1 MPSTSHPISNDG
13 YLLDRIGSNR
23 LPLKP
28 AGRYQKTRSTQ
39 ASPMYILG
47 IETSCDETAAAI
59 VQDGTAVLSSK
70 ISSQISIHHQYGGVV
85 PELAS
90 RKHIESIVAVV
101 DEAISESGLKKNQID
116 ALAATRGPGLVGAL
130 LVGFSF
136 AKAYA
141 YSLDVPLVGVNH
153 LESHINSVFLE
164 PQPPAFPFVALLVSG
179 GHTGIYYVT
188 SHTSVELMGQTRD
201 DAAGEA
207 FDKVAKLLGLGYP
220 GGGVID
226 RLAREGNPQKIVF
239 TRSYLDK
246 SDFDFS
252 FSGIK
257 TAVRHYVD
265 KHPSE
270 DAGQIA
276 DIAAGFQ
283 AAVVEVLTYKI
294 IHAARIKDCEH
305 IAVVGG
311 VAANSGLRNS
321 VRRDAR
327 GRGLKVHIPSVKLC
341 GDNAAMV
348 AAAGFHHIKA
358 GMQSRLEDDVFS
370 RTTV

>member
-1 MPSTSHPISNDG
+1 
-13 YLLDRIGSNR
+13 
-23 LPLKP
+23 
-28 AGRYQKTRSTQ
+28 
-39 ASPMYILG
+39 MYILG
-47 IETSCDETAAAI
+47 IESSCDETAAAI
-59 VQDGTAVLSSK
+59 VQDGTTILSSK
-70 ISSQISIHHQYGGVV
+70 ISSQTDVHHRFGGVV

-90 RKHIESIVAVV
+90 RKHIETIVPIVA
-101 DEAISESGLKKNQID
+101 DAIRDSGLSIRQID
-116 ALAATRGPGLVGAL
+116 AMAVTRGPGLVGAL

-141 YSLDVPLVGVNH
+141 YALGIPLVGVNH
-153 LESHINSVFLE
+153 LEAHINSVFLE
-164 PQPPAFPFVALLVSG
+164 SQPPLFPFVALLASG

-188 SHTSVELMGQTRD
+188 SHTAVELMGQTRD

-226 RLAREGNPQKIVF
+226 ELAKEGNPKKIIF
-239 TRSYLDK
+239 RRPYLNK

-257 TAVRHYVD
+257 TAVRLYVD
-265 KHPSE
+265 KHPS
-270 DAGQIA
+270 DYQDRIS

-283 AAVVEVLTYKI
+283 AAVVEVLAYKLI
-294 IHAARIKDCEH
+294 NAARVKECEH

-321 VRRDAR
+321 VRREAER
-327 GRGLKVHIPSVKLC
+327 KGLSVHIPSVKLC

-348 AAAGFHHIKA
+348 AAAGYHYLNA
-358 GMQSRLEDDVFS
+358 GMQTRLCDDVFS
-370 RTTV
+370 RAKV

>member
-1 MPSTSHPISNDG
+1 
-13 YLLDRIGSNR
+13 
-23 LPLKP
+23 
-28 AGRYQKTRSTQ
+28 
-39 ASPMYILG
+39 MYILG
-47 IETSCDETAAAI
+47 IESSCDETAAAV
-59 VQDGTAVLSSK
+59 VQNGTAVLSST
-70 ISSQISIHHQYGGVV
+70 ISSQMEVHHRYGGVV

-90 RKHIESIVAVV
+90 RKHIEAIVPVV
-101 DEAISESGLKKNQID
+101 AEAISDSGLKIRQID
-116 ALAATRGPGLVGAL
+116 AMAVTRGPGLVGAL

-141 YSLDVPLVGVNH
+141 YGLGVPLVGVNH
-153 LESHINSVFLE
+153 LEAHINSVFLE
-164 PQPPAFPFVALLVSG
+164 PDPPPFPFVALLASG

-188 SHTSVELMGQTRD
+188 SHTAIELMGQTRD

-226 RLAREGNPQKIVF
+226 RLAKDGDPQQIAF
-239 TRSYLDK
+239 TRPYLNK
-246 SDFDFS
+246 ADFDFS

-265 KHPSE
+265 KHRADVNSR
-270 DAGQIA
+270 IA

-283 AAVVEVLTYKI
+283 AAVVEVLAYKL

-311 VAANSGLRNS
+311 VAANSGLRQT
-321 VRRDAR
+321 VRRDADR
-327 GRGLKVHIPSVKLC
+327 RGLKVHIPAVNLC
-341 GDNAAMV
+341 GDNAAMI
-348 AAAGFHHIKA
+348 AATGFHYLKA
-358 GMQSRLEDDVFS
+358 GMQVRLSDDVFS
-370 RTTV
+370 RSR

>member
-1 MPSTSHPISNDG
+1 
-13 YLLDRIGSNR
+13 
-23 LPLKP
+23 
-28 AGRYQKTRSTQ
+28 
-39 ASPMYILG
+39 MYILG
-47 IETSCDETAAAI
+47 IESSCDETAAAI
-59 VQDGTAVLSSK
+59 VQDGTTILSSK
-70 ISSQISIHHQYGGVV
+70 ISSHTDVHHRFGGVV

-90 RKHIESIVAVV
+90 RKHIETIVPIVA
-101 DEAISESGLKKNQID
+101 DAIRDSGLSIRQID
-116 ALAATRGPGLVGAL
+116 AMAVTRGPGLVGAL

-141 YSLDVPLVGVNH
+141 YALGIPLVGVNH
-153 LESHINSVFLE
+153 LEAHINSVFLE
-164 PQPPAFPFVALLVSG
+164 SQPPLFPFVALLASG

-188 SHTSVELMGQTRD
+188 SHTAVELMGQTRD

-226 RLAREGNPQKIVF
+226 ELAKEGNPKKIIF
-239 TRSYLDK
+239 RRPYLNK

-257 TAVRHYVD
+257 TAVRLYVD
-265 KHPSE
+265 KHPS
-270 DAGQIA
+270 DYQDRIS

-283 AAVVEVLTYKI
+283 AAVVEVLAYKLI
-294 IHAARIKDCEH
+294 NAARVKECEH

-321 VRRDAR
+321 VRREAER
-327 GRGLKVHIPSVKLC
+327 KGLSVHIPSVKLC

-348 AAAGFHHIKA
+348 AAAGYHYLNA
-358 GMQSRLEDDVFS
+358 GMQTRLCDDVFS
-370 RTTV
+370 RAKV